1 MAIKIET
8 ENNSVTLATSGKYC
22 EDNIEVNFTGSSG
35 GGIDMPLPEH
45 CIYIARGT
53 LTKTSGDNA
62 VVSIKDLNN
71 WSDGGNNAY
80 ALTVFTKNTPTSHS
94 ITNAYQ
100 LGFSQNVAT
109 GQVMGRSI
117 RNVSTAMSGS
127 SWNRSANS
135 DTKIAELN
143 GNANYIFGCIVFYCN
158 KTMFD
163 ANPSAYPQT
172 VNLGDLVTIT
182 NAEIS

>member
-22 EDNIEVNFTGSSG
+22 EDNIEVNFTGSNG

-45 CIYIARGT
+45 CVYIARGT
-53 LTKTSGDNA
+53 LRKTSGENA
-62 VVSIKDLNN
+62 IVSMKNADD
-71 WSDGGNNAY
+71 WSVGGNDAY
-80 ALTVFTKNTPTSHS
+80 ALTVFTKNTSTSHS
-94 ITNAYQ
+94 ISNGYQ
-100 LGFSQNVAT
+100 LSIAQNVAVGT
-109 GQVMGRSI
+109 EEGRSA
-117 RNVSTAMSGS
+117 RNYTTYTAGS
-127 SWNRSANS
+127 AWKRETA
-135 DTKIAELN
+135 DDRKIAELT

-163 ANPSAYPQT
+163 ANSSAYPQT